1 MDYQINLITRSQIP
15 PHIYLCGEDDNPDFK
30 YIHQFEFNN
39 GLVYIIGSNHQ
50 IKYVNEIIENLEFD
64 FRVANE
70 YNNDAGELQEY
81 YKDEFDIFY
90 KYSTCLKIWNYYNIN
105 KQLIK
110 EVIDYYNNL
119 HSDTDSLSDYESNE
133 DEGIYSD
140 ELVEF

>member
-15 PHIYLCGEDDNPDFK
+15 PHIYLCGEDDDPDFK

-39 GLVYIIGSNHQ
+39 GLVYIIGSNSL
-50 IKYVNEIIENLEFD
+50 IKSVDEIIENLEFD
-64 FRVANE
+64 FRTANE

-81 YKDEFDIFY
+81 YKDEFDIYY
-90 KYSTCLKIWNYYNIN
+90 KYSVCLKIWSYYNIN
-105 KQLIK
+105 KQLIQ
-110 EVIDYYNNL
+110 EVIDYYTN
-119 HSDTDSLSDYESNE
+119 SDNDSLSDYEYSNE

>member
-15 PHIYLCGEDDNPDFK
+15 PHIYLCGEDDDPDFK

-39 GLVYIIGSNHQ
+39 GLVYIIGSNSL
-50 IKYVNEIIENLEFD
+50 IKSVDEIIENLEFD
-64 FRVANE
+64 FRTANE

-81 YKDEFDIFY
+81 YKNEFDIYY
-90 KYSTCLKIWNYYNIN
+90 KYSVCLKIWSYYNIN
-105 KQLIK
+105 KQLIQ
-110 EVIDYYNNL
+110 EVIDYYTN
-119 HSDTDSLSDYESNE
+119 SDNDSLSDYEYSNE